1 MPAPYGSRFNTIN
14 HIPIAGTQAIPGHL
28 PTEPMSLGSPTTS
41 PNAIHSHSALTGT
54 QYLPSFL
61 MGDGTSV
68 IQSPAFSPNSA
79 HQSVRS
85 LQLPSVPVSP
95 PSLGTPK
102 HNQDRLYRRANSP
115 PTQSLWSMNQSNAIS
130 RTNPISDAWD
140 ANGSG
145 VGVQYNTLLNRS
157 MNAGSRFQSPLATP
171 KTPMQTA
178 SEIRPLT
185 GVISPDACGTLGTE
199 HLINVLNTPKSNAD
213 HSTENCWVTVFGYPA
228 SRASYILTQFSQF
241 GTIEK
246 HVITN
251 DGNWMHI
258 KYQNKLQARCA
269 LNRNGRVF
277 GDNIMVGV
285 TLCSDD
291 DVLNDRFTGL
301 QVNDFSADRENS
313 MIQFQSP
320 ATGNRPRVVGTPL
333 RELADTPRIGLRNQK
348 LLSQSFA
355 SPPERPIGGGPGTCG
370 VSRHSSMRSLTGD
383 GRPAYLSRTSSVR
396 QTKESGLLS
405 KALGYMFGWS

>member
-1 MPAPYGSRFNTIN
+1 MAICKCSFTSSGLVLPEMPAPYGSRFNTIN

-102 HNQDRLYRRANSP
+102 HNQLFMSFAC
-115 PTQSLWSMNQSNAIS
+115 LHM
-130 RTNPISDAWD
+130 
-140 ANGSG
+140 
-145 VGVQYNTLLNRS
+145 LLTRY
-157 MNAGSRFQSPLATP
+157 FL
-171 KTPMQTA
+171 
-178 SEIRPLT
+178 LT
-185 GVISPDACGTLGTE
+185 GDFFLALNIIHFHQIAWLFCFPVVSLVAVMQITRRRTVGSPFLALDNNFLNIILENVPLNIPSTLGGFCS
-199 HLINVLNTPKSNAD
+199 VRS
-213 HSTENCWVTVFGYPA
+213 SYPA

-246 HVITN
+246 HV
-251 DGNWMHI
+251 
-258 KYQNKLQARCA
+258 
-269 LNRNGRVF
+269 
-277 GDNIMVGV
+277 
-285 TLCSDD
+285 